1 MGLWSSKQE
10 ATRELKVKNESPRE
24 IFVTEKVINSITSN
38 LKNESQPTTTATT
51 VTPLVPSSTTS
62 SQDPKQIINEQILAD
77 YEETMLL
84 NFNKTTKE
92 VEKLFGDRY
101 ESLPVCLDLQS
112 SISNC
117 YAENLKYPLKC
128 INFANEYIKCV
139 ELARKKRLELS

>member
-38 LKNESQPTTTATT
+38 LKNESQPTTTTT
-51 VTPLVPSSTTS
+51 ITPLVPSSSSSS

-77 YEETMLL
+77 YEEAMLL

-92 VEKLFGDRY
+92 VEKIFGDRY

>member
-38 LKNESQPTTTATT
+38 LKNESQPTTTTT
-51 VTPLVPSSTTS
+51 ITPSSS
-62 SQDPKQIINEQILAD
+62 SLSPQDPKQIINEQILAD

-92 VEKLFGDRY
+92 VEKIFGDRY